1 MIHLIFIRIVMT
13 KEKRK
18 EVAKYLFGIGAPFMI
33 TGIVEFF
40 GCPELSKYVYFFIG
54 VFYIILAAIYWK

>member
-1 MIHLIFIRIVMT
+1 MIHLILIRIVMT

-18 EVAKYLFGIGAPFMI
+18 EVAKYLFGIGMPFLI
-33 TGIVEFF
+33 TGIVELF
-40 GCPELSKYVYFFIG
+40 GCPELSQYAYLFIG

>member
-1 MIHLIFIRIVMT
+1 MT

-40 GCPELSKYVYFFIG
+40 GCPELSKYFYFFIG
-54 VFYIILAAIYWK
+54 VLYMFLAAIYWK